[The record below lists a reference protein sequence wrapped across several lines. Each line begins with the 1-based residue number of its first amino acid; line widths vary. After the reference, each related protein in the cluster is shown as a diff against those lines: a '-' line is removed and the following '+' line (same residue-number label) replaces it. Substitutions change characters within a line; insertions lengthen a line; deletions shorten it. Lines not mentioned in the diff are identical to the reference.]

1 MKKSREEI
9 SNREVVAILIIAFI
23 LSAIISLLVVNISQ
37 PAINQKSLDTGQ
49 IVVRMNGGGDE
60 FGDIKVDFA
69 KES

>member
-23 LSAIISLLVVNISQ
+23 LSVIISLLVVNISQ

-49 IVVRMNGGGDE
+49 IVVRMAGSGDE
-60 FGDIKVDFA
+60 FGEIKVDFA
-69 KES
+69 EEG